1 MHSAERACY
10 IALLHSKDSEED
22 FKWPS
27 FLSQEDRKLMRDR
40 SRSLS
45 LSDTGKLL
53 YQGKLVPTVTEC
65 LDALED
71 LHPPE
76 TTTGHSL
83 NMRAHASLLNE
94 KGFKLPAFLGGNQ
107 AATARLVTVHV
118 V

>member
-1 MHSAERACY
+1 MHSAERECY
-10 IALLHSKDSEED
+10 IALLHSKDPEED

-45 LSDTGKLL
+45 LSDAGKLL
-53 YQGKLVPTVTEC
+53 YQGKLVPTVAEC

-76 TTTGHSL
+76 TTT
-83 NMRAHASLLNE
+83 RAHASLLNE